1 MSQESQDQNGKS
13 GSADNESAPKPGALQ
28 KLRDSFR
35 REVEELADLE
45 LDVEDLAQRKAS
57 LLKQY
62 LKADVDDVKHFW
74 DDLKEEIA
82 EWEGYFGQWV
92 LQAADPTQLDWVRLD
107 HYIEKGEGKLMAG
120 EIASDQELVC
130 VGCGKI
136 RVAEGIVTI
145 KPCSNCGGELY
156 VVRERRS

>member
-1 MSQESQDQNGKS
+1 MTQDGNPKS
-13 GSADNESAPKPGALQ
+13 KPAKAAGSSDSGALK

-35 REVEELADLE
+35 REVEELVDLE

-62 LKADVDDVKHFW
+62 LKADASEAKHFW
-74 DDLKEEIA
+74 EDLKEEIS
-82 EWEGYFGQWV
+82 EWEGYMGQWV

-120 EIASDQELVC
+120 EIAIDQELVC
-130 VGCGKI
+130 VGCGKL
-136 RVAEGIVTI
+136 RVAEGIITI
-145 KPCSNCGGELY
+145 SPCSNCGSELY
-156 VVRERRS
+156 VVRERRA